1 MNRSLEYCFLE
12 RVYMVCN
19 NVQVG
24 GTCQSNIHMDGRT
37 KGFPAEH
44 CTQSVYPPARLLPIV
59 HPRAM
64 CSPVTDPSVLPPCC
78 ECDNGAAIIFLQSEC
93 KCAGVSVA
101 QGRVEE
107 RCIMQEKDMA
117 YDKWKQ
123 PGWRI
128 EQKYSSKVLVGNWA
142 EERLQFSREGKTAN
156 SSNRLDFRPH
166 PDHRPD
172 VIIRR
177 TALRRSELKPQHC
190 QAATVGQL
198 SKALNPFC
206 SRGAASYLPLRS
218 DPLAGISEEKNST
231 VLVFPPDSSSPTI
244 THPPHITWLRSTTS
258 LMVDVAPRALSPSSA
273 LGTLTRWVVP
283 EKSDHPLH
291 GINP

>member
-177 TALRRSELKPQHC
+177 TALRRSEGLPTRLLFSHHN
-190 QAATVGQL
+190 TPTSHYLVTL
-198 SKALNPFC
+198 YDE
-206 SRGAASYLPLRS
+206 SYGRR
-218 DPLAGISEEKNST
+218 
-231 VLVFPPDSSSPTI
+231 SSSGLPKLR
-244 THPPHITWLRSTTS
+244 TWHTDK
-258 LMVDVAPRALSPSSA
+258 M
-273 LGTLTRWVVP
+273 GWVP

-291 GINP
+291 RINP